1 MTKYFFTFVY
11 FKVNNFLLNSV
22 INISE
27 LKLINVWVQPLKEV
41 YLYCLR

>member
-1 MTKYFFTFVY
+1 MGGI
-11 FKVNNFLLNSV
+11 

-27 LKLINVWVQPLKEV
+27 LKLIDVWVQLLEKA